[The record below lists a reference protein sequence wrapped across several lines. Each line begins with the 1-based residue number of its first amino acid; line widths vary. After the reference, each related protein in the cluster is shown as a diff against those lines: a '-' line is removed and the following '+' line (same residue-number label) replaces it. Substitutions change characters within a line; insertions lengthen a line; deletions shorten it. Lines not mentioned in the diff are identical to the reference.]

1 MVLKIAMLALWWSCQ
16 SASPPEVCLDGPV
29 SLLQWSRPSTELDD
43 DTFGAFVPVD
53 GGTGRTC
60 RAVEADEAANTD
72 TDREIFSAANIG
84 ACKMLCQGTLGC
96 VGINYHAPSTHCEL
110 WSSVELTSEASVNHT
125 CLRFAQ
131 DADFLPVHG
140 GSHRACGED
149 AEHAYLVEK
158 SLSLSHCK
166 MSCKENKTCVGV
178 EYGRG
183 GSCKLW
189 TSFMDVQ
196 SSVQRDGSTC
206 LKKEF
211 THVDSEKGVACAS
224 SDHEPK
230 SIMQI
235 SVTSLE
241 ACKETCRQT
250 LGCMG
255 LDFSVGR
262 CDIWTGLGGI
272 QAGEEIEDHVC
283 LRHHGHLAPPAAS
296 EKQRNARFL
305 IRATFGPTLKSLEEL
320 KVGEDAWIDE
330 QMALPPSLHRAY
342 YRQRTNPGHTL
353 ATAQSV
359 EWRSRCSRGSRWAN
373 YAILP
378 HDHQQPITV
387 ENNQIFINGSFRSD
401 IDVNYAQNGLQPP
414 LRCSELP
421 PTEYQEKKVSCASQ
435 RLEMLRNKRCNQ
447 DPVWV
452 EDQSCQQSCFD
463 IGLPYS
469 GDDCSLGWASF
480 RFTGYVCDSEP
491 FVGGMVQLS
500 QNEDCVV
507 TVRLLNP
514 RVWKSDANVVS
525 GGMSF
530 DIFKP
535 GILLLNETK
544 MECNLGRMIRADV
557 EEPGRFYVLDD
568 RLELLEN
575 TLSSPTTRNSAG
587 SSCSTVPRSFLNEDS
602 CRLLPGCS
610 PLTQEL
616 LLVPLTVE
624 HLSQF
629 HTVGGRYVYV
639 VSGLRATASPCDKI
653 SRWKK
658 LSCGAGCTASSLEGG
673 IGEQLSLALANEEQQ
688 GDVRDIDVFCSGV
701 DPGVTVQVRED
712 FFQHVHGDE
721 NNVYDFTDWVLHHP
735 GGPSRITQFASTGFI
750 LAFPSWH
757 GMDRWDRGL
766 AAEVVQPNFV
776 GRYGETVYFHNLPE
790 SMQTP
795 TMASF
800 LGESKQDLTFSE
812 VCGSPGE
819 VANDPW
825 RGHQYTFLQDHHGD
839 SNIDGDTDFAMIDRL
854 GKTTV
859 WTMHALYA
867 KDQLRQR
874 MAWALAQ
881 IYVIRAQHDP
891 EVEAWVNYY
900 DIFVRHAFGNLR
912 DILREV
918 TYNAEM
924 GGFLNARGNRAKD
937 RTGREPNENYAREVM
952 QLFTIGLWKLN
963 PDGSWKLNEEGE
975 PIASYG
981 QEDIMNFARV
991 FTGLDYNIRRGN
1003 IEHTDGRNRIDPMR
1017 MNEWHH
1023 DIYPKTNLN
1032 GGYLGDGY
1040 PICSEAPEGSFL
1052 AQGARYNFVGKELPG
1067 EDFKVLRLEPTS
1079 ELYQALCFASSGS
1092 SGHCR
1097 YNLTVQLA
1105 DTLACHGAECTLE
1118 AKEVK
1123 FLNVSGGFYE
1133 YLEPTCV
1140 NLYFFS
1146 GMYSRHGGENWA
1158 TDAQCRDVE
1167 HEKMGFECC
1176 DGCFKWFR
1184 TDEMR
1189 AKGLHCHS
1197 YRAWPEMYTEK
1208 CNHDPDWSYHKYCEL
1223 HCWERGVGYGYNCSY
1238 GKFVGVRP
1246 CQYRREFV
1254 SFKEAQA
1261 RCKALGLP
1269 LCRRNLRGK
1278 GCDYDRAHVW
1288 IDEACTEQVVVYP
1301 DGTVSSNSTKLSK
1314 FNPFSV
1320 NWKDGRWPKVQEGF
1334 CPGGCFAVGTVC
1346 SCNVTLEV
1354 RPVFATTPTASEL
1367 AKLKI
1372 GAHPPTED
1380 RCTSCGGEVRAYGS
1394 GDANTVFEYQGN
1406 FYSNK
1411 ENLVVFHGG
1420 FEFRNPPVFMPRSGA
1435 RPRHALAEVEELLD
1449 HLFHHPNTAP
1459 FISRLLIQRF
1469 GASSP
1474 SQEYIL
1480 AVANAFKTG
1489 SYNGKTYS
1497 GRYGDLAAT
1506 LAAILLHREGGSP
1519 LARTEGA
1526 LREPI
1531 LKLVHLM
1538 RSLEYR
1544 DLKDRP
1550 VVLGDLQ
1557 DLMGQ
1562 LPYAAPTVFNFY
1574 HSDYRPDSFPER
1586 MAAPEFEIFDPPRI
1600 VNFMNGMI
1608 SLVDSGL
1615 SNCWRGFGRPAEACK
1630 AGELEAENL
1639 DCIGDTLEQLDLLLT
1654 GGRLQQS
1661 QSMLKGRA
1669 LVKDSYERHGADRYK
1684 AAQKAI
1690 LFSAEFN
1697 VIGNPLPQ
1705 GLRPALNP
1713 QPPQTP
1719 MKDYKAVVLLYL
1731 SGGVDSFNMLVPMDC
1746 PLYEEYLEAREDV
1759 ALDVGELHKI
1769 TAANQ
1774 VCSTFGLRPMLT
1786 AFKELYDEGHLA
1798 FAANVGSLAEPVN
1811 KTSYLHSDKKK
1822 CVNLHSHSD
1831 QTRGAMTLK
1840 CQSISTKARGGGGRM
1855 ADALAAGQLP
1865 TMSFSMDGYAIWP
1878 SGRETIPN
1886 IVGTSHVSL
1895 RQREQLQAVV
1905 DNITSIRH
1913 GNFYFEEY
1921 NRRVAAALQLDAD
1934 LTKYLRN
1941 SLLKTSFEAN
1951 DFDLTRQLR
1960 QVARLIAVR
1969 EKRQVQRD
1977 VFFVRQEGYDHHTSL
1992 KTFLDRKFSEL
2003 NHALTQFTQELK
2015 AQGVFESVVLATQ
2028 SDFARTLTPNSQRGT
2043 DHGWAGHY
2051 VLLGGGIKGGQIFN
2065 QYPSSLKLDSELDLG
2080 RGRLVPKHP
2089 YENFLVPIA
2098 EWMGVELSQMKESVD
2113 LGEQKRGLETWAAQG
2128 CGRLLACWL
2137 T

>member
-1 MVLKIAMLALWWSCQ
+1 
-16 SASPPEVCLDGPV
+16 
-29 SLLQWSRPSTELDD
+29 
-43 DTFGAFVPVD
+43 
-53 GGTGRTC
+53 
-60 RAVEADEAANTD
+60 
-72 TDREIFSAANIG
+72 
-84 ACKMLCQGTLGC
+84 
-96 VGINYHAPSTHCEL
+96 
-110 WSSVELTSEASVNHT
+110 
-125 CLRFAQ
+125 
-131 DADFLPVHG
+131 
-140 GSHRACGED
+140 
-149 AEHAYLVEK
+149 
-158 SLSLSHCK
+158 
-166 MSCKENKTCVGV
+166 
-178 EYGRG
+178 
-183 GSCKLW
+183 
-189 TSFMDVQ
+189 
-196 SSVQRDGSTC
+196 
-206 LKKEF
+206 
-211 THVDSEKGVACAS
+211 
-224 SDHEPK
+224 
-230 SIMQI
+230 
-235 SVTSLE
+235 
-241 ACKETCRQT
+241 
-250 LGCMG
+250 
-255 LDFSVGR
+255 
-262 CDIWTGLGGI
+262 
-272 QAGEEIEDHVC
+272 
-283 LRHHGHLAPPAAS
+283 
-296 EKQRNARFL
+296 
-305 IRATFGPTLKSLEEL
+305 
-320 KVGEDAWIDE
+320 
-330 QMALPPSLHRAY
+330 
-342 YRQRTNPGHTL
+342 
-353 ATAQSV
+353 
-359 EWRSRCSRGSRWAN
+359 
-373 YAILP
+373 
-378 HDHQQPITV
+378 
-387 ENNQIFINGSFRSD
+387 
-401 IDVNYAQNGLQPP
+401 
-414 LRCSELP
+414 
-421 PTEYQEKKVSCASQ
+421 
-435 RLEMLRNKRCNQ
+435 
-447 DPVWV
+447 
-452 EDQSCQQSCFD
+452 
-463 IGLPYS
+463 
-469 GDDCSLGWASF
+469 
-480 RFTGYVCDSEP
+480 
-491 FVGGMVQLS
+491 
-500 QNEDCVV
+500 
-507 TVRLLNP
+507 
-514 RVWKSDANVVS
+514 
-525 GGMSF
+525 
-530 DIFKP
+530 
-535 GILLLNETK
+535 
-544 MECNLGRMIRADV
+544 
-557 EEPGRFYVLDD
+557 
-568 RLELLEN
+568 
-575 TLSSPTTRNSAG
+575 
-587 SSCSTVPRSFLNEDS
+587 
-602 CRLLPGCS
+602 
-610 PLTQEL
+610 
-616 LLVPLTVE
+616 
-624 HLSQF
+624 
-629 HTVGGRYVYV
+629 
-639 VSGLRATASPCDKI
+639 
-653 SRWKK
+653 
-658 LSCGAGCTASSLEGG
+658 
-673 IGEQLSLALANEEQQ
+673 
-688 GDVRDIDVFCSGV
+688 
-701 DPGVTVQVRED
+701 
-712 FFQHVHGDE
+712 
-721 NNVYDFTDWVLHHP
+721 
-735 GGPSRITQFASTGFI
+735 
-750 LAFPSWH
+750 
-757 GMDRWDRGL
+757 
-766 AAEVVQPNFV
+766 
-776 GRYGETVYFHNLPE
+776 
-790 SMQTP
+790 
-795 TMASF
+795 
-800 LGESKQDLTFSE
+800 
-812 VCGSPGE
+812 
-819 VANDPW
+819 
-825 RGHQYTFLQDHHGD
+825 
-839 SNIDGDTDFAMIDRL
+839 
-854 GKTTV
+854 
-859 WTMHALYA
+859 
-867 KDQLRQR
+867 

-1774 VCSTFGLRPMLT
+1774 VCSTFGLHPMLT

-1822 CVNLHSHSD
+1822 CV
-1831 QTRGAMTLK
+1831 A
-1840 CQSISTKARGGGGRM
+1840 GRR
-1855 ADALAAGQLP
+1855 LVSRKGQLP

-1913 GNFYFEEY
+1913 ENFYFEEY

-1977 VFFVRQEGYDHHTSL
+1977 LVDRMGCSWNSRTGTRWGVVARQ
-1992 KTFLDRKFSEL
+1992 RFSEL

-2080 RGRLVPKHP
+2080 QEMYGDMVPPQDPFFASKQKQHGRVPAHGSLQEQRPRYDERVPVDALAREKALELGLQQDFGVHRGQEHGHDFSLDDRKTALEQQSYELRESVKGENENKPKPKPGPKPKGKAGAPAIGRGRLVPKHP

-2113 LGEQKRGLETWAAQG
+2113 LGEETEHKCKQT
-2128 CGRLLACWL
+2128 RL
-2137 T
+2137 